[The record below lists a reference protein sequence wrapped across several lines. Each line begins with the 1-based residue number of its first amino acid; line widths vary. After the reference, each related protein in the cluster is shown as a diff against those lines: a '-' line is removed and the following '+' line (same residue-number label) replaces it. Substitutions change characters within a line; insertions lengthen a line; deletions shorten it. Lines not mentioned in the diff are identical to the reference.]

1 MNEVFYQ
8 VLLFFLCESVTQYI
22 QTLAPAG
29 TLHSNPQYS
38 YANPKFILERIFKQL

>member
-8 VLLFFLCESVTQYI
+8 ILLFFLCESVTHYI
-22 QTLAPAG
+22 QRLAPAG

-38 YANPKFILERIFKQL
+38 YANLEFILERIFEEL